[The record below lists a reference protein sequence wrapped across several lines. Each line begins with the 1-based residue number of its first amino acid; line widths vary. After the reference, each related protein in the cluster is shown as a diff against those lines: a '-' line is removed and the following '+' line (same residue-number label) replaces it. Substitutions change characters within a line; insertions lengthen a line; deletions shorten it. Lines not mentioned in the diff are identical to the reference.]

1 MGINCGKLE
10 PCELNR
16 DGTNGDYQSCGH
28 NVAGVSREKRRS
40 PNSPHVQITGAAM
53 IRTLSI
59 TTILVTLSVS
69 ASPGFAQ
76 KQRLANLDANGNLDS
91 LIARHAAANNL
102 PEDLVRRVIKRESG
116 GNPRVVSAGN
126 YGLMQ
131 IKLATARAMGYGG
144 TAAGLLDADTNM
156 TYAVKYLA
164 GAYHAA
170 NGNSNQ
176 AVHYYAAGY
185 YYAAKRKGMAM
196 PGDTQA
202 LNAYASEPMANVKF
216 SSEQKLHSA
225 MSNGESV
232 ASSSS
237 LYTARLDYH

>member
-1 MGINCGKLE
+1 
-10 PCELNR
+10 
-16 DGTNGDYQSCGH
+16 
-28 NVAGVSREKRRS
+28 
-40 PNSPHVQITGAAM
+40 M
-53 IRTLSI
+53 IRKLAL
-59 TTILVTLSVS
+59 TTILVALAATP
-69 ASPGFAQ
+69 AFAQ
-76 KQRLANLDANGNLDS
+76 QQRLARLDANGNLDA

-131 IKLATARAMGYGG
+131 IKLPTARSMGYSG

-164 GAYHAA
+164 GAYRVA
-170 NGNSNQ
+170 NGNVSR

-185 YYAAKRKGMAM
+185 YYAAKSKGMAM
-196 PGDTQA
+196 PSGDRATA
-202 LNAYASEPMANVKF
+202 ASLASASPNSSIKFASEREPGRAYA
-216 SSEQKLHSA
+216 Q
-225 MSNGESV
+225 GESV

-237 LYTARLDYH
+237 LYSGRPDYH